1 MPVPFNPPKSQIPNP
16 KITPQARHPK
26 PCPRPGLG
34 LGQHPTTALR
44 SLSRTRS
51 SLRLCAPGGDLQIPP
66 AISTPGR
73 QPGKATNNNN
83 RPDRPN
89 QAPFS
94 LPGEPGSQANNRS
107 NTARHETRGISPLS
121 SLNDTYRHRE
131 DWQGSK
137 NSPCHAMHKP
147 TYLTLPKPPML
158 RGFEAFSF
166 RSRRICT

>member
-34 LGQHPTTALR
+34 LGQASNHCAAQLEPHPQQPQAV
-44 SLSRTRS
+44 RT
-51 SLRLCAPGGDLQIPP
+51 GGDLQIPP
-66 AISTPGR
+66 GISTPGR

-94 LPGEPGSQANNRS
+94 LLGEPGSQANNRR
-107 NTARHETRGISPLS
+107 NTARYEARGISPLS

-137 NSPCHAMHKP
+137 NSTCHAMHKP
-147 TYLTLPKPPML
+147 TYLTLPKPPIL
-158 RGFEAFSF
+158 RVFEAFSF
-166 RSRRICT
+166 RSRRICI